1 MNSPVKIQNSGY
13 QTTLCLHR
21 RRCIAAYIHERT
33 KSGKPTTCRQVADAH
48 DLDVNTTNSL
58 LRLCMTDPT
67 QTTYGAVIVVPV
79 GKGTDPNGVTAMR
92 YAAILHHEKTTNQ

>member
-1 MNSPVKIQNSGY
+1 MNTEVNNQNPGY
-13 QTTLCLHR
+13 QTILCLHR

-48 DLDVNTTNSL
+48 GLNVNTTNSL
-58 LRLCMTDPT
+58 LHLCMTEPT

-92 YAAILHHEKTTNQ
+92 YAAILHHEKSANQ